1 VIDFIKRCLE
11 DGDLRLELRLL
22 RKQLVAPIHF
32 SRPWPFVLLDIILLL
47 VILSLILWMIFTQ
60 ASTLNSI
67 GTANPELKYIV
78 VLAMAKSTISS
89 LMVRIIPREAVSKEE
104 GGTL

>member
-1 VIDFIKRCLE
+1 M
-11 DGDLRLELRLL
+11 
-22 RKQLVAPIHF
+22 
-32 SRPWPFVLLDIILLL
+32 PWPCVLLDIVLLL

-89 LMVRIIPREAVSKEE
+89 LMTRIIPASAVSKTE